1 MSNFWDS
8 QEILGTIQKNKREN
22 IVISKCKR
30 NNKEYTDVRIYA
42 KNKDN
47 DNYIP
52 TSKGF
57 NIENVK
63 IKELLD
69 ILNLI

>member
-30 NNKEYTDVRIYA
+30 NNKEYTDVRHLECFA
-42 KNKDN
+42 CKTGDVVL
-47 DNYIP
+47 
-52 TSKGF
+52 SR
-57 NIENVK
+57 
-63 IKELLD
+63 
-69 ILNLI
+69 